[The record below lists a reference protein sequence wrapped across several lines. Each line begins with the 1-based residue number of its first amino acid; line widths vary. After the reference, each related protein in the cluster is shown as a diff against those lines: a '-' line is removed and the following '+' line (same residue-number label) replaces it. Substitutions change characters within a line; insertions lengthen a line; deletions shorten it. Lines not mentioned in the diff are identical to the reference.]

1 MVSARRLGSEQSAT
15 REMIIKAAVEV
26 LQDEGAAKLTAAR
39 IADKAGVKAHL
50 VHYYF
55 RTMEDLVIALV
66 RTHGQIGLKNT
77 ARAIASD
84 EPLRALWE
92 LEVAYKWST
101 AAMEFS
107 AFASHSATA
116 QQELKRYIE
125 EIRSVQA
132 EALTRHFELR
142 GVACPFPPLA
152 ITLIISSIAR
162 QLVREKAVGVTLGHE
177 QVIAIVDEFLAS
189 VSPPRQNA

>member
-1 MVSARRLGSEQSAT
+1 MASGRRLGSEQSAT
-15 REMIIKAAVEV
+15 RDLIIKAAVEV

-39 IADKAGVKAHL
+39 IGEKAGVKAHM

-55 RTMEDLVIALV
+55 RTMEDLVTALV
-66 RTHGQIGLKNT
+66 RTHGQMGLKNT

-92 LEVAYKWST
+92 LEIAYKWGV

-107 AFASHSATA
+107 TIASHSAAA
-116 QQELKRYIE
+116 QDELRRYIE

-132 EALTRHFELR
+132 EALARHFELR
-142 GVACPFPPLA
+142 RIECPYPPLA
-152 ITLIISSIAR
+152 ITVIIASIAR
-162 QLVREKAVGVTLGHE
+162 QLVREKAFGVTLGHE
-177 QVIAIVDEFLAS
+177 EATAVVDEFLAS
-189 VSPPRQNA
+189 VAGPRRQN

>member
-1 MVSARRLGSEQSAT
+1 MVSGRRLGSEQSAT
-15 REMIIKAAVEV
+15 RELIIKAAVEV

-39 IADKAGVKAHL
+39 IAEKAGVKAHM

-55 RTMEDLVIALV
+55 RTMEDLVTALV
-66 RTHGQIGLKNT
+66 RSHGQMGLKNT

-92 LEVAYKWST
+92 LEIAYKWGV

-107 AFASHSATA
+107 TIASHSPTA
-116 QQELKRYIE
+116 QDELRRYIE

-132 EALTRHFELR
+132 EALARHFELR
-142 GVACPFPPLA
+142 GLECPFPPLA
-152 ITLIISSIAR
+152 ITVMIASIAR
-162 QLVREKAVGVTLGHE
+162 QLVREKAFGVTLGHAE
-177 QVIAIVDEFLAS
+177 AAAVVDDFLAS
-189 VSPPRQNA
+189 VAKARRQP

>member
-15 REMIIKAAVEV
+15 RDMIIKAAVGV
-26 LQDEGAAKLTAAR
+26 LQDEGATKLTAAR
-39 IADKAGVKAHL
+39 VAEKAGVKAHM

-55 RTMEDLVIALV
+55 RTMEDLVTALV
-66 RTHGQIGLKNT
+66 RTHGQAGLKNT

-92 LEVAYKWST
+92 LETAYKWGA

-107 AFASHSATA
+107 ALASHSPTA
-116 QQELKRYIE
+116 QDELKRYIE

-132 EALTRHFELR
+132 EALARHFELR
-142 GVACPFPPLA
+142 GVECPFPPLA
-152 ITLIISSIAR
+152 ITVIIASIAR
-162 QLVREKAVGVTLGHE
+162 QLVRERAVGVTLGHTE
-177 QVIAIVDEFLAS
+177 TTAVVDEFLAS
-189 VSPPRQNA
+189 ISRPRPPT

>member
-1 MVSARRLGSEQSAT
+1 MVSGRRLGSEQSAT
-15 REMIIKAAVEV
+15 RELIIKAAVEV

-39 IADKAGVKAHL
+39 IAEKAGVKAHM

-55 RTMEDLVIALV
+55 RTMEDLVTALV
-66 RTHGQIGLKNT
+66 RTHGQAGLKNT

-92 LEVAYKWST
+92 LEIAYKWGV

-107 AFASHSATA
+107 TIASHSPAA
-116 QQELKRYIE
+116 QDELRRYIE

-132 EALTRHFELR
+132 EALARHFELR
-142 GVACPFPPLA
+142 GVECPFPPLA
-152 ITLIISSIAR
+152 ITVIIASIAR
-162 QLVREKAVGVTLGHE
+162 QLVREKAFGVTLGHAE
-177 QVIAIVDEFLAS
+177 AAAVVEGFLAS
-189 VSPPRQNA
+189 VASVRGQA